1 MKITVA
7 IPCYNSSTYI
17 GRVIESVLDQTH
29 PADEVLVVDDGS
41 TDGSAGIIRRYPVRL
56 IQHNNNR
63 GVATARN
70 SAIEVATGDVIIY
83 IDADAIADS
92 HLLATLIGGYDSPKV
107 GGVGGQGV
115 ESNIRSL
122 ADRWRKRHASQ
133 SYGDKPREV
142 EFLYGL
148 CMSFRLEALRQI
160 GGFNP
165 SFRTNAEDIDVSLR
179 LRRSG
184 YRLRYLPD
192 ARVYHQRM
200 DDEASLARAMAAWYR
215 AAYRA
220 KWINNAQSWKLFA
233 GTMRRLVMDPL
244 SDLITER
251 DLNMAWL
258 SWQIGWVKLRA
269 LWEANRIV
277 RAKGEH
283 YEKRA
288 SYLL

>member
-7 IPCYNSSTYI
+7 IPCYNGSTYI
-17 GRVIESVLDQTH
+17 GCAIESVLEQTR
-29 PADEVLVVDDGS
+29 PADEILVVDDGS
-41 TDGSAGIIRRYPVRL
+41 TDRSVEIIRLYPVRL
-56 IQHNNNR
+56 IQHHNNQ
-63 GVATARN
+63 GLAMARN
-70 SAIEVATGDVIIY
+70 SAIEAATGDVIVY

-92 HLLATLIGGYDSPKV
+92 HLLATLISGYDSPQV

-115 ESNIRSL
+115 ECNIRSL
-122 ADRWRKRHASQ
+122 ADRWRQKHASQ
-133 SYGDKPREV
+133 THGDKPRDV

-165 SFRTNAEDIDVSLR
+165 AFRTNAEDIDVSLR
-179 LRRSG
+179 LRKAG

-200 DDEASLARAMAAWYR
+200 DDEASLARTMAAWYR

-220 KWINNAQSWKLFA
+220 MWINNAQSWRLFA

-244 SDLITER
+244 SDLIAER
-251 DLNMAWL
+251 DLNMAWM
-258 SWQIGWVKLRA
+258 SWRIGWVKLRA
-269 LWEANRIV
+269 LWEANRTV
-277 RAKGEH
+277 RARE
-283 YEKRA
+283 
-288 SYLL
+288 